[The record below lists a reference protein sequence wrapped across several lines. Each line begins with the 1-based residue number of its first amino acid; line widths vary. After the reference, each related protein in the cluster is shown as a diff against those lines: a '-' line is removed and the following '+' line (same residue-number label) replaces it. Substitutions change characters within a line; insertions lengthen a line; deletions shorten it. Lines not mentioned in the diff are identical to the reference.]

1 MIAIIILFP
10 LSNALD
16 ELLHYLLL
24 FKISKVICRAHE
36 EPNTQAFF
44 QNPYA
49 EALSSSIKRL
59 AGIRMLYD

>member
-24 FKISKVICRAHE
+24 FKISNAICRAHE
-36 EPNTQAFF
+36 EPNTQASF
-44 QNPYA
+44 QNLYA
-49 EALSSSIKRL
+49 ETFHHHQLKDWQE
-59 AGIRMLYD
+59 YE